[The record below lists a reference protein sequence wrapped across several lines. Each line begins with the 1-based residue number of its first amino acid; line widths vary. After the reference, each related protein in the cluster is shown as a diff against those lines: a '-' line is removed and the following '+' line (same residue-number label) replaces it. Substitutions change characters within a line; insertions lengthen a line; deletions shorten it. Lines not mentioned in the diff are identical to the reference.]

1 MSDYRDLDM
10 SMKANLYS
18 DIDILTDV
26 DAIEQAVKDI
36 LFTRIGERE
45 DMPTYG
51 SNLFATLMEKMG
63 GLTTISIKENVSNA
77 LKNWEPRV
85 NVLNVSVI
93 PYQDENTY
101 EVSIKVNIIRINFE
115 TEFNITLESIQ

>member
-10 SMKANLYS
+10 GMEANLYS

-26 DAIEQAVKDI
+26 DAIEQSVKDI
-36 LFTRIGERE
+36 LFTRVGERE

-51 SNLFATLMEKMG
+51 SNIFASLMQKMS
-63 GLTTISIKENVSNA
+63 GLTTISIQENVFNA

-85 NVLNVSVI
+85 QVLSVNVI
-93 PYQDENTY
+93 PYQDEHTY
-101 EVSIKVNIIRINFE
+101 EISVRVNIIRINFE